1 MRIIDLSSDVC
12 SSDLPPFR
20 RTSAGGWSIDHPVR
34 RPSAS
39 NHARSVLSRAAGAS
53 PAMRIN
59 FQIAGSLQVPDALCP
74 LDGATNQYRLP
85 TGEVISVH
93 PVIEIASGPDA
104 DDHRDLGD
112 SERSEEHTSELKSL
126 MRI

>member
-85 TGEVISVH
+85 TGEV
-93 PVIEIASGPDA
+93 PQFFTPDNRA
-104 DDHRDLGD
+104 MYALSNRGRNYQIGRAHV
-112 SERSEEHTSELKSL
+112 
-126 MRI
+126 

>member
-1 MRIIDLSSDVC
+1 
-12 SSDLPPFR
+12 
-20 RTSAGGWSIDHPVR
+20 
-34 RPSAS
+34 
-39 NHARSVLSRAAGAS
+39 
-53 PAMRIN
+53 MRIN

-112 SERSEEHTSELKSL
+112 SEAAALGLFFDIYDRASDLEPDECSLHRAAIGRRSTEAGRVGKERGSRGSS
-126 MRI
+126 RWWGDQ